1 MEIVFTEWVPVT
13 DASSVGAVRRAAQG
27 AARKLEFDETRA
39 GELALL
45 ATEVSRNVLIHGG
58 GGQVIVSGMEHGA
71 ARTARILAMDN
82 GAGIA
87 NVAQAMTDGYSTAG
101 TPGGGLGAMK
111 RIATQFEVLTG
122 RGGTIVLLELV
133 QAPREEDPRQ
143 NGLPIA
149 GLPIAGLPLAGLV
162 VPYPGERLSGDGWAC
177 HADADRTLVLLV
189 DGLGH
194 GREAH
199 DAAQEAIAGFREHAG
214 LGPGDILGYL
224 HDGLRKT
231 RGAVAAVAEILPG
244 QRQLTYAGVGNI
256 SCVLLADGKSH
267 SLVSHNGTLGM
278 TARKIQ
284 EFHAEWPPDGVLI
297 LHSDGVQTRWDLSS
311 YSGLLARHSAV
322 IAGALLRDFRR
333 QRDDASVVVVKA
345 A

>member
-13 DASSVGAVRRAAQG
+13 DASSVGAVRRAAHG

-45 ATEVSRNVLIHGG
+45 ATEVSRNVLVHGG
-58 GGQVIVSGMEHGA
+58 GGQVIVSGMELGE

-82 GAGIA
+82 GTGIA
-87 NVAQAMTDGYSTAG
+87 NVAQAMSDGFSTAG

-111 RIATQFEVLTG
+111 RIATQFEVFTG
-122 RGGTIVLLELV
+122 RGGTIVLLELGEA
-133 QAPREEDPRQ
+133 QRED
-143 NGLPIA
+143 GLSVA
-149 GLPIAGLPLAGLV
+149 GMAL
-162 VPYPGERLSGDGWAC
+162 PYPGERLSGDGWAY
-177 HADADRTLVLLV
+177 HAEAERTVVLLV
-189 DGLGH
+189 DGIGH

-199 DAAQEAIAGFREHAG
+199 DAAEEAIARFHEHAG
-214 LGPGDILGYL
+214 KGPGDILGYI
-224 HDGLRKT
+224 HDALRKT

-256 SCVLLADGKSH
+256 SCVLLAAGKSR

-278 TARKIQ
+278 NARKIQ
-284 EFHAEWPPDGVLI
+284 EFHSDWPPDGVLVM
-297 LHSDGVQTRWDLSS
+297 HSDGVQTRWDLSG
-311 YSGLLARHSAV
+311 YSGLLVRHSAV

-333 QRDDASVVVVKA
+333 QRDDASVVVIKA